1 MLSKSF
7 GQNQHPIILVHGFM
21 GWGRDEMGSY
31 RYWGGKND
39 IENELIKNGFEVYT
53 SNVGPVSSN
62 WDRAVELFYQ
72 IKGGQVDYGRGHSKS
87 FGLIQKPKGKVY
99 KGIYPQ
105 WDEANPI
112 HFIGHSTGGQTIRML
127 DYLLRTSIAD
137 ERNIKE
143 KSDLLGNVHNNW
155 IKSITG
161 ISAPHNGTTLSDIV
175 TSGIPFLQNF
185 IAVAAVSGNSF
196 YSFDL
201 NQWGFRR
208 NTKETWG
215 KYFKRIQQ
223 HPAWGTKNII
233 SWDLSVQG
241 ARDLNTL
248 CTANPDIYYFSF
260 VTSNTVLDSTSG
272 RYIPDKSMSF
282 IIRANSRLMGMKKAY
297 FSDGSETDSTWFEN
311 DGIVNKISMYGP
323 TTGSNGQDPI
333 TIYRKNELLIT
344 GQWYVMGEY
353 QSDHKRFVGHNINQN
368 EFDSLITIY
377 KNHAE
382 LLWSLPN

>member
-215 KYFKRIQQ
+215 KYFKRIQK

-333 TIYRKNELLIT
+333 TIYRKDELLIT

>member
-175 TSGIPFLQNF
+175 TSGIPFLQDF
-185 IAVAAVSGNSF
+185 IAIAAVAGNSF

-201 NQWGFRR
+201 NQWGFKR

-215 KYFKRIQQ
+215 KYFKRIQK

-272 RYIPDKSMSF
+272 RYVPDKSMSF

-333 TIYRKNELLIT
+333 TIYREDELLIT

>member
-161 ISAPHNGTTLSDIV
+161 ISAPHNGTTLSNIV

-333 TIYRKNELLIT
+333 TIYRKDELLIT

>member
-333 TIYRKNELLIT
+333 TIYRKDELLIT